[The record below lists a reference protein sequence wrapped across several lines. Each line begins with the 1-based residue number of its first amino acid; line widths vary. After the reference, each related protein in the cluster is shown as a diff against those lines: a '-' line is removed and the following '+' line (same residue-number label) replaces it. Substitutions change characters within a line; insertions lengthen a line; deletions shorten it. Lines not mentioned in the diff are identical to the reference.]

1 MLIMKIMAIQY
12 HSIIITNLL
21 NNNNNYIK
29 DFSITIVIT
38 WILIL
43 IVIAEWMDIIIIVM
57 VVNCIIIE
65 VWTDGTNSRNTNN
78 YNMNTIT
85 Y

>member
-1 MLIMKIMAIQY
+1 MKVMLIMKIMAIQY

-38 WILIL
+38 
-43 IVIAEWMDIIIIVM
+43 
-57 VVNCIIIE
+57 
-65 VWTDGTNSRNTNN
+65 
-78 YNMNTIT
+78 
-85 Y
+85 